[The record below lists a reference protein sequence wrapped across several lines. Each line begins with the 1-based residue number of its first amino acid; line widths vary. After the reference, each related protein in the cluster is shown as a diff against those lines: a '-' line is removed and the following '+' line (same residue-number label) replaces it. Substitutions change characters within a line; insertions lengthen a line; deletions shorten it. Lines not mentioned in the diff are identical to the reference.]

1 VTASEHTSGSRE
13 GFPETPAPDD
23 EVRRA
28 PACALVIF
36 GASGDLTARKLLP
49 ALERLSAYGALPAEV
64 ALIGVAR
71 TPMTDEEFAAYC
83 RDKVAGTDNGRWAEL
98 ASGAR
103 YVHGGYDDP
112 ATYDRLAEV
121 LDDCDRLRG
130 TAGSR
135 AYYFATPPR
144 LFGPIALSLGK
155 AGLSAPKDA
164 GFVRVVI
171 EKPFGWDETSAR
183 ELYADLSTAFVE
195 EQIFR
200 IDHYL
205 AKETVQ
211 NLLALRFA
219 NSIFEPIWNRTWV
232 DNVQI
237 TVAETLGVGDRGGFY
252 ETTGAMRD
260 IVQNHVLQVLSLFLM
275 EPPTSFYA
283 EAIRDEKVKLLRAI
297 RPLDDEA
304 EIAANAVRGQ
314 YTRGG
319 TREELMPGYR
329 EEPGVD
335 PLSSTETFV
344 ALRLAIQ
351 NWRWA
356 GVPVYVRT
364 GKRLPA
370 RTTEVAMQF
379 HRPPH
384 LPLFP
389 GTEAGLEPDAL
400 IVRVQPDEGLSLRF
414 GAKVPGHAF
423 RVQKASMDFSYE
435 SFEQESIDAYERVI
449 LDALIGDPTLFI
461 RADEV
466 GRSWRIVDPVL
477 QYWAADDRPVPLYQ
491 AATWGPPEATSLI
504 ARDGRSW
511 RRTT

>member
-1 VTASEHTSGSRE
+1 MTSEQ
-13 GFPETPAPDD
+13 D
-23 EVRRA
+23 RRA

-49 ALERLSAYGALPAEV
+49 ALERLAAYAALPEEV
-64 ALIGVAR
+64 ALVGVAR
-71 TPMTDEEFAAYC
+71 TPMTDDEFRGYC
-83 RDKVAGTDNGRWAEL
+83 RKAVYGRTNPRWGAM
-98 ASGAR
+98 AATAR
-103 YVHGGYDDP
+103 YVSGGYDDP
-112 ATYDRLAEV
+112 ATYQRLAEV
-121 LDDCDRLRG
+121 LGECDHGHG
-130 TAGSR
+130 TAGNR
-135 AYYFATPPR
+135 VYYFSVPPR
-144 LFGPIALSLGK
+144 LFGPIAVSLGK
-155 AGLSAPKDA
+155 AGLSRAD
-164 GFVRVVI
+164 GDVFVRAVI
-171 EKPFGWDETSAR
+171 EKPFGWDEDSAR
-183 ELYADLSTAFVE
+183 ELYADLTTAFAE

-237 TVAETLGVGDRGGFY
+237 TVAETIGVGERGGFY

-275 EPPTSFYA
+275 EPPTSFHP
-283 EAIRDEKVKLLRAI
+283 EAIRDEKIKLLRAI
-297 RPLDDEA
+297 RPLEGEA

-335 PLSSTETFV
+335 PLSATETFV
-344 ALRLAIQ
+344 ALRLDIQ
-351 NWRWA
+351 NWRWN

-364 GKRLPA
+364 GKRLPT
-370 RTTEVAMQF
+370 RVTEVAMQF
-379 HRPPH
+379 HRPPQ

-389 GTEAGLEPDAL
+389 GTAGDLEPDTL
-400 IVRVQPDEGLSLRF
+400 IVRVQPDEGLSLSF

-435 SFEQESIDAYERVI
+435 SFEQQSIDAYERVI

-477 QYWAADDRPVPLYQ
+477 RYWSQDDTPIPLYQ
-491 AATWGPPEATSLI
+491 AATWGPSEATALI
-504 ARDGRSW
+504 RRDGRAW
-511 RRTT
+511 RNLT